1 MPFAEFSFIRQ
12 KRRRVHLKPRIT
24 RPESRV
30 FPALFALREGEGGR
44 VLVGFEKRVKDYS
57 MLR

>member
-1 MPFAEFSFIRQ
+1 MALAEFLFIRQ
-12 KRRRVHLKPRIT
+12 KKSRVHLKPRIT
-24 RPESRV
+24 RPGSRV

>member
-1 MPFAEFSFIRQ
+1 MPFAGFLFIRQ
-12 KRRRVHLKPRIT
+12 KPRSVHIKLRIT

>member
-1 MPFAEFSFIRQ
+1 MLFAEFLPIRQ
-12 KRRRVHLKPRIT
+12 KLRSVHIKLRIT
-24 RPESRV
+24 RPGSRF
-30 FPALFALREGEGGR
+30 FPALFALREGDGGK